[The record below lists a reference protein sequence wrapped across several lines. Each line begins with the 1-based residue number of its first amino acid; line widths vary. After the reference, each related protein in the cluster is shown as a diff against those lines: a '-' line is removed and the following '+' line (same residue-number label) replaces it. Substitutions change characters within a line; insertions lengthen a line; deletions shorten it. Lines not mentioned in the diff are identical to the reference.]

1 MVSVRKLWMKSAT
14 PLALSLEVPVVLGAR
29 DLPKKALDLNILL
42 LSSVLGLES
51 GREYSE
57 GELNAELQRW
67 ILSFG
72 GKFGLDHVTLRRY
85 LIDEK
90 YVRRDPAG
98 RAYQLDRTG
107 PRFTYDPEVRSL
119 DLRLLVAE
127 ARQER
132 AKRKQQYME
141 QSGQ

>member
-1 MVSVRKLWMKSAT
+1 MSEITVAKFSDRFV
-14 PLALSLEVPVVLGAR
+14 ALVLGAR

-42 LSSVLGLES
+42 LSAVLGLES

-67 ILSFG
+67 ILEFG
-72 GKFGLDHVTLRRY
+72 RNFGLDHVTLRRF

-90 YVRRDPAG
+90 YLRRDPAG
-98 RAYQLDRTG
+98 KAYQLNPAG
-107 PRFTYDPEVRSL
+107 PRFSYDPEVRSL
-119 DLRLLVAE
+119 DLQLLVAE

-132 AKRKQQYME
+132 AKKKQEHME

>member
-1 MVSVRKLWMKSAT
+1 MSEITVAQFSDRFV
-14 PLALSLEVPVVLGAR
+14 ALVLGAR

-42 LSSVLGLES
+42 LSSVLGLEV

-67 ILSFG
+67 ILEIGRNFG
-72 GKFGLDHVTLRRY
+72 IDHVTLRRY

-90 YVRRDPAG
+90 YLRRDPAG
-98 RAYQLDRTG
+98 RAYQRDPAG
-107 PRFTYDPEVRSL
+107 PRFSYDPAVRAL
-119 DLRLLVAE
+119 DPHLLVAE

-132 AKRKQQYME
+132 VKRKQEHMQ
-141 QSGQ
+141 QAGQ

>member
-1 MVSVRKLWMKSAT
+1 MSEITVAQFSDRFV
-14 PLALSLEVPVVLGAR
+14 ALVLGAR

-42 LSSVLGLES
+42 LSSVLGLEV

-67 ILSFG
+67 ILEFG
-72 GKFGLDHVTLRRY
+72 RNFGIDHVTLRRY

-90 YVRRDPAG
+90 YLRRDPAG
-98 RAYQLDRTG
+98 KAYQRDPAG
-107 PRFTYDPEVRSL
+107 PRFSYDPAVRAL
-119 DLRLLVAE
+119 DPHLLVAE

-132 AKRKQQYME
+132 VKRKQEHMQ
-141 QSGQ
+141 QAGQ

>member
-1 MVSVRKLWMKSAT
+1 MPEITAAQFSDRFV
-14 PLALSLEVPVVLGAR
+14 ALVLGAR

-51 GREYSE
+51 GRGYSE

-67 ILSFG
+67 ILAFG
-72 GKFGLDHVTLRRY
+72 GEFGLDHVTLRRF

-90 YVRRDPAG
+90 YLRRDPAG
-98 RAYQLDRTG
+98 KAYRLDPAG
-107 PRFTYDPEVRSL
+107 PRFTFEPAVRAL
-119 DLRLLVAE
+119 DLQLLVAE

-132 AKRKQQYME
+132 AERKQQYLH
-141 QSGQ
+141 QSRE

>member
-1 MVSVRKLWMKSAT
+1 MPEIS
-14 PLALSLEVPVVLGAR
+14 LAQFSDRFVAMVLGAR

-42 LSSVLGLES
+42 FSSVLGLEV
-51 GREYSE
+51 GRGYSE

-72 GKFGLDHVTLRRY
+72 SNFGLDHVTLRRF

-90 YVRRDPAG
+90 YLRRDPAG
-98 RAYQLDRTG
+98 KAYQLNPAG
-107 PRFTYDPEVRSL
+107 SRFTYDPAVCAL
-119 DLRLLVAE
+119 DLQVLVAE

-132 AKRKQQYME
+132 AKRKQQHM
-141 QSGQ
+141 QQAG

>member
-1 MVSVRKLWMKSAT
+1 MSEITVAQFSERFV
-14 PLALSLEVPVVLGAR
+14 ALVLGAR
-29 DLPKKALDLNILL
+29 DLPKKSVDFNILL
-42 LSSVLGLES
+42 LSSVLGLEP
-51 GREYSE
+51 GQAYSE

-72 GKFGLDHVTLRRY
+72 GKFGLDYVTLRRY

-98 RAYQLDRTG
+98 RAYLLEPGG
-107 PRFTYDPEVRSL
+107 PRFSYDPAVRLL
-119 DLRLLVAE
+119 DLQLLVTE

>member
-1 MVSVRKLWMKSAT
+1 MSEITVAQFSDRFV
-14 PLALSLEVPVVLGAR
+14 ALVLGAR

-42 LSSVLGLES
+42 LSSVLGLEV

-67 ILSFG
+67 ILEFG
-72 GKFGLDHVTLRRY
+72 RNFGIDHVTLRRY

-90 YVRRDPAG
+90 YLRRDPAG
-98 RAYQLDRTG
+98 RAYQRDPAG
-107 PRFTYDPEVRSL
+107 PRFSYDPAVRAL
-119 DLRLLVAE
+119 DPHLLVAE

-132 AKRKQQYME
+132 VKRKQEHMQ
-141 QSGQ
+141 QAGQ

>member
-1 MVSVRKLWMKSAT
+1 MSEITVAQFSDRFV
-14 PLALSLEVPVVLGAR
+14 ALVLGAR
-29 DLPKKALDLNILL
+29 DLPKKALDFNILL

-51 GREYSE
+51 GRAYSE

-98 RAYQLDRTG
+98 RAYQLDRAG

-119 DLRLLVAE
+119 DLQLLVAE

-132 AKRKQQYME
+132 ARRKQEHME
-141 QSGQ
+141 QSDQ